1 MSNPDFKD
9 RDFRTDP
16 NLSLEEKR
24 KIAGDNYLQIAYELE
39 NTDKDIEEF
48 VEKNRAKN
56 KKELEEWFK
65 QLENKNEEDE
75 RK

>member
-1 MSNPDFKD
+1 MSTPVFKV

-39 NTDKDIEEF
+39 NTEKDIEEF
-48 VEKNRAKN
+48 VEKNRPKN
-56 KKELEEWFK
+56 EKELKEWFK
-65 QLENKNEEDE
+65 QLENKEDE